1 MSHYK
6 GKYVTV
12 GQKKYKLTRQI
23 GVGGNGCVW
32 MAREEETAQQCAI
45 KFLPP
50 GKDGKVPHDKAA
62 RFEKEVAFC
71 QRENH
76 PNIIKIV
83 GYGTYNDTEKF
94 YIMPLYE
101 KTLRDIIVQE
111 TDAEKLL
118 GYWIRLAKAVEY
130 IHSIGIYHRDIKP
143 ENIFVNDSGELVLAD
158 FGIAH
163 FSDST
168 MTKTAEWLGNKSYAA
183 PEQLEK
189 ENENRVSAAS
199 DVYALGKILN
209 ELFTKSNPSGLDYEL
224 IHYTYPQYWELDK
237 LVEKCLKQNPS
248 ERPLSEYLLEDV
260 LYVQKTVNNQLDII
274 ECGLLDEFED
284 GEPDESVIAIART
297 AAKDIYLAKYIL
309 ENEESPQDIENNDP
323 EFVYHIQIHYAVD
336 DFIKSIYF
344 QKRLL
349 TICQEKFEYEANV
362 YASGRMYTAIDLDV
376 KKNHRLY
383 EEFRSTAT
391 KYRYEDGSLG
401 KILKL
406 FLSCSDY
413 HCREILRATK
423 RIDEE
428 LGRLSNAPFF
438 YLLYKLRTVFSK
450 NEAYEYSLSNY
461 IFVNWTLTD
470 KSGSSD

>member
-12 GQKKYKLTRQI
+12 GQKRYKLLDTI
-23 GVGGNGCVW
+23 GSGGNGSVW
-32 MAREEETAQQCAI
+32 RAQEEGTDQQYAI
-45 KFLPP
+45 KFLAS
-50 GKDGKVPHDKAA
+50 GNTDKIA
-62 RFEKEVAFC
+62 RFEKEIAFC

-83 GYGTYNDTEKF
+83 GYETFNGTEKF

-101 KTLRDIIVQE
+101 KTLRDIIVRE
-111 TDAEKLL
+111 TDAEVLL
-118 GYWIRLAKAVEY
+118 GYWIKLAKAVEY
-130 IHSIGIYHRDIKP
+130 IHSIGVYHRDVKP
-143 ENIFVNDSGELVLAD
+143 ENIFVNVSGELVLAD

-168 MTKTAEWLGNKSYAA
+168 MTKTVEWLGNKSYAA

-209 ELFTKSNPSGLDYEL
+209 ELFTKINPSGVSYKL
-224 IHYTYPQYWELDK
+224 IRYVYPQYWELDK
-237 LVEKCLKQNPS
+237 IVEKCLRQNPS

-260 LYVQKTVNNQLDII
+260 TYIKKAVNDELDII
-274 ECGLLDEFED
+274 EWRLIDEFQD
-284 GEPDESVIAIART
+284 GEPDERVIAIART

-309 ENEESPQDIENNDP
+309 ENESLQEIENDDP
-323 EFVYHIQIHYAVD
+323 EFNYHIQIHYDVD
-336 DFIKSIYF
+336 DFIKSVYF

-349 TICQEKFEYEANV
+349 TVCQKKFEYEANV
-362 YASGRMYTAIDLDV
+362 YASGRMYPAIDLEEE
-376 KKNHRLY
+376 KNRKLY
-383 EEFRSTAT
+383 KEFQATVT

-401 KILKL
+401 KTLKL
-406 FLSCSDY
+406 FLSCCDY
-413 HCREILRATK
+413 HCREILRAAK
-423 RIDEE
+423 GIDEE
-428 LGRLSNAPFF
+428 LGGLSNAPFF

-450 NEAYEYSLSNY
+450 NEAYEYNLSNH
-461 IFVNWTLTD
+461 IFVNWILTD
-470 KSGSSD
+470 TGDFSD